1 MQGDRYLQKIKRF
14 NKYLSRMIDR
24 LHYISQQPENG
35 THITAIKAAL
45 EAGVKWIQ
53 LRVKAQPK
61 EDILQYAL
69 YAGELCSKYG
79 AKLIVNDHPEIA
91 LKAGAYGLHL
101 GLQDMAVKKA
111 RAIVGKNMIIGGTA
125 NTFEHVKQRVAEGVD
140 YIGLGPYKFTKT
152 KQKLSPLLGLEG
164 YAEIIKMVR
173 LAGIQTP
180 IIAIGGIEQND
191 ISAIIKTGLD
201 GVAVSGAIT
210 YSVNPAQTVQ
220 QMYEQLNTVSLNEA

>member
-1 MQGDRYLQKIKRF
+1 
-14 NKYLSRMIDR
+14 MIDK
-24 LHYISQQPENG
+24 LHYISQQPANG

-45 EAGVKWIQ
+45 KAGAKWVQ
-53 LRVKAQPK
+53 LRVKEQPK

-69 YAGELCSKYG
+69 YVGELCNEYG

-101 GLQDMAVKKA
+101 GLNDMPVNEA

-125 NTFEHVKQRVAEGVD
+125 NTFEHIRQRVAEGVD
-140 YIGLGPYKFTKT
+140 YIGLGPYRFTRT
-152 KQKLSPLLGLEG
+152 KQKLSPILGLDG
-164 YAEIIKMVR
+164 YAEVIKKVK

-180 IIAIGGIEQND
+180 IIAIGGIEQHD
-191 ISAIIKTGLD
+191 ISAIMQTGLY

-210 YSVNPAQTVQ
+210 YAADAATMVK
-220 QMYEQLNTVSLNEA
+220 QMYQQLNTTYSIAT